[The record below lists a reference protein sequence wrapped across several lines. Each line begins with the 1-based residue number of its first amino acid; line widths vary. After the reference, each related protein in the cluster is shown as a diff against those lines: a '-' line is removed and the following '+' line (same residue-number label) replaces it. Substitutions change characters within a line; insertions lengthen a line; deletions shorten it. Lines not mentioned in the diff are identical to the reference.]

1 MKWPFA
7 KKKDDDFPDDADLP
21 KTKVITPV
29 ITHRDSCRCR
39 KCLGFSELRKELND
53 MHRSIRE
60 A

>member
-1 MKWPFA
+1 MHWPFA
-7 KKKDDDFPDDADLP
+7 KKKDDDFPDDLP
-21 KTKVITPV
+21 AGKVKTITPV

-53 MHRSIRE
+53 MHKSIRD